1 MNFCVTAK
9 ELKNQ
14 LVSQTLASV
23 SLKHKLTADQ
33 RTILKSISLKISF
46 QEYKAMPKTL
56 AIVDIT

>member
-14 LVSQTLASV
+14 LVSHTLASV